1 MAFENVEKLKCH
13 ASFRDITLHDLIMT
27 SHFVIHINTYIY
39 IYTYIIQ
46 SNKYVVNIQK
56 ALPKQSHIHTP
67 DAVRKHRIEATLSK
81 IKSLYH
87 KTSAINP
94 ENKKVEMIST
104 LKNSMWQELEEFGL
118 LPMNRADY
126 RHS

>member
-1 MAFENVEKLKCH
+1 
-13 ASFRDITLHDLIMT
+13 MT

-39 IYTYIIQ
+39 INTYIIQ

-56 ALPKQSHIHTP
+56 ALPKQSHTNTP
-67 DAVRKHRIEATLSK
+67 DAVRKHRTEATQPK
-81 IKSLYH
+81 IKSLNH

-94 ENKKVEMIST
+94 ENKIVEMIST

-126 RHS
+126 RHSWTYSFYVFISLIKWLLSIFDEMW